1 MSFTEFILGQKEEVM
16 TNEIHRIDNEADV
29 TYCPYKI
36 CSMTNEMFEKKTE
49 NGSCSY
55 YKLEYTIQHYQCI
68 CNFVLSFF

>member
-1 MSFTEFILGQKEEVM
+1 
-16 TNEIHRIDNEADV
+16 
-29 TYCPYKI
+29 
-36 CSMTNEMFEKKTE
+36 MFEKKTE